1 MDNPSTPSNA
11 GGNNMGKESTGNSAP
26 FPFAFEMIAA
36 IAVIPEAMHILSVRT
51 MAQNNNILPTCI
63 EGKKKRNNPAPVN
76 DKEIERKPVKSNF
89 PKNTSMGVELSLS
102 NNEVPLS
109 SSITNVRDK
118 PVMLPKNNTIHNSAD
133 AMYELIFSPAVVN
146 EIVEIVITMNNSNAE
161 SAMRE
166 RNSIAISLRNTA
178 MLLLNALIS
187 FNLRYLS
194 NDHNRDLLK
203 IPYPQFAMY
212 YVLYEMFRKVL
223 L

>member
-1 MDNPSTPSNA
+1 
-11 GGNNMGKESTGNSAP
+11 MGKESTGNSAP

-51 MAQNNNILPTCI
+51 MAQNNNILPICI

-187 FNLRYLS
+187 FNFRYLS